1 MRPVLYILC
10 LLFSSATLHAQ
21 QASDYFPNQTG
32 FMWNYKATP
41 LDSLNNP
48 IDTLAFFR
56 QDSFAVT
63 ADYQGKLANV
73 VPSKSGPLQTILLQ
87 PYTDSLFF
95 HFSGTDGYEYFRV
108 GALEFFLISV
118 DSILSDP
125 NFSFVDFF
133 YSLEDWYSVYR
144 FAANVNQEY
153 TLLSVDTTISSISP
167 FPLRFEYLGERLD
180 DETINT
186 EIGTYICKKYEI
198 TWKVS
203 ALFGPIPVKLF
214 STENT
219 FWIAE
224 DNWVV
229 LDIIPTNHIDL
240 SLLGID
246 PFSIPGLKTEIIS
259 NIVSVN
265 ETPNIPN
272 TITLYQNYPNPFN
285 PSTTIKY
292 QIPNAGLVTLKVY
305 DLLGNEVATLVNKE
319 KPVGTYEI
327 GFSASG
333 LSSGIYFYKLQSGN
347 FTETKKMILIK

>member
-10 LLFSSATLHAQ
+10 LVFSSVTIIAQ

-32 FMWNYKATP
+32 FIWNYRATP
-41 LDSLNNP
+41 LDSLNNN
-48 IDTLAFFR
+48 IDSLAFFR
-56 QDSFAVT
+56 KDSFAVS

-73 VPSKSGPLQTILLQ
+73 VPSKSGPLQTILFQ
-87 PYTDSLFF
+87 PYSDSLFF

-108 GALEFFLISV
+108 GALEFFLISI

-144 FAANVNQEY
+144 FGANVNQEY
-153 TLLSVDTTISSISP
+153 TIISVDTTITSISN
-167 FPLRFEYLGERLD
+167 FPLRFEYLGERLN

-186 EIGTYICKKYEI
+186 EIGTFSCKKFII

-203 ALFGPIPVKLF
+203 VLFGPISVKLL

-219 FWIAE
+219 LWIAE

-240 SLLGID
+240 NLLGID
-246 PFSIPGLKTEIIS
+246 PFSIPGLKTEVID
-259 NIVSVN
+259 NIVSAD
-265 ETPNIPN
+265 EEPNIPKAIN
-272 TITLYQNYPNPFN
+272 LYQNYPNPFN

-292 QIPNAGLVTLKVY
+292 QITENVFVILKIY
-305 DLLGNEVATLVNKE
+305 DILGNEVITLVNEE
-319 KPVGTYEI
+319 KSAGSYEI
-327 GFSASG
+327 EFNASSLPSGVYMYKIETAG
-333 LSSGIYFYKLQSGN
+333 LIQA
-347 FTETKKMILIK
+347 KKMMLIK

>member
-1 MRPVLYILC
+1 
-10 LLFSSATLHAQ
+10 
-21 QASDYFPNQTG
+21 
-32 FMWNYKATP
+32 MWNYKVTP
-41 LDSLNNP
+41 LDSLNND
-48 IDTLAFFR
+48 IDSLAFFR
-56 QDSFAVT
+56 QDSFSVIT
-63 ADYQGKLANV
+63 DYQDKLANV

-108 GALEFFLISV
+108 GALEFFLISI

-133 YSLEDWYSVYR
+133 YSFEDWYSVYR
-144 FAANVNQEY
+144 FAENVNQEY
-153 TLLSVDTTISSISP
+153 TLLSIDTTITSITT
-167 FPLRFEYLGERLD
+167 FPLRFEYLGERLN

-186 EIGTYICKKYEI
+186 EIGTFICKKFVI

-203 ALFGPIPVKLF
+203 ALFGPVPVKLL

-229 LDIIPTNHIDL
+229 QDIVPTNHVDL
-240 SLLGID
+240 SFLSID

-292 QIPNAGLVTLKVY
+292 QIHNAGLVTLKVY
-305 DLLGNEVATLVNKE
+305 DMLGNEVATLVEEE
-319 KPVGTYEI
+319 KPTGIYEVE
-327 GFSASG
+327 FRTSD

-347 FTETKKMILIK
+347 FVESKKMLILK